1 MFKVLKTVIIED
13 EEGNS
18 MKIFKRFQMLLGFI
32 VFLAG
37 AILAL
42 GACFYFLAPGKLEI
56 SIQMHG
62 LGLMLMILGF
72 MISGELTKLGQ
83 KYEICMCIPGQI
95 LLASASLSVIM
106 WILSYSVLRVF
117 DLYYIYMGLII
128 VWSIGLGILNWWRWP
143 GKCVRPKRPVK
154 QQTHFTEEQAFRNAL
169 ESQSYQTMCQI
180 SKILDIQRQVENQAK
195 LVKPIRIDTC
205 IQNVYSHS
213 LNFDTYEN
221 FLKGLDVRYLI
232 TLTQWILDPSDWNR
246 LNKEIENDRYN
257 FNGPKSMFDNRFLEI
272 HRLSDYLL
280 NESIELPG
288 GTSDFFRTTR
298 VNTVFV
304 TIASAIAISKLLF
317 FERIAMTLD
326 ARHPLYKILSEAC
339 FKTDSVVGVYHETH
353 EIYAL
358 DPLPGIRVQ
367 FEYRYLVND
376 FYHSK
381 YDQDG
386 RSIFNDVVV
395 DPEKSL
401 HDNICIWLEYYAKNP
416 ECAHESITRPIVH
429 ACIRRGSLITMT
441 KTKDLIWILRQLE
454 NYEAYFKD
462 YQLKYADSFQAY
474 EEEKERDQSLDLA
487 CAHIKT
493 DLQFYQYTKDLL
505 SKFCYTVLG
514 RDQEV
519 NPSEMVLYRADGF
532 TYYVR
537 VLYMKS
543 CVDQQSVM
551 EGLTSPYYDRADA
564 HVILS
569 NADYTEEARSLAESK
584 QIQLLNG
591 KDLGMI
597 KHYAT
602 RKKRIHDLDII
613 KRLGDL
619 ETV

>member
-1 MFKVLKTVIIED
+1 
-13 EEGNS
+13 
-18 MKIFKRFQMLLGFI
+18 MKIYKRFQMLLGFI

-95 LLASASLSVIM
+95 LLALASLSVIM
-106 WILSYSVLRVF
+106 WILSYPVLRVF
-117 DLYYIYMGLII
+117 DLYYIYMGLLI
-128 VWSIGLGILNWWRWP
+128 VWSIGLGILSWWRWP

-169 ESQSYQTMCQI
+169 ETQSYQTMCQI
-180 SKILDIQRQVENQAK
+180 SKILDVQRGVEDQAK
-195 LVKPIRIDTC
+195 LVKPLRMDTC
-205 IQNVYSHS
+205 IQHVFGHS
-213 LNFDTYEN
+213 LNFDSYEH

-232 TLTQWILDPSDWNR
+232 TLTQWMLDPSDWNR

-280 NESIELPG
+280 NETIELPEG
-288 GTSDFFRTTR
+288 APNFFRTTR

-304 TIASAIAISKLLF
+304 TIASAVAISKLLF
-317 FERIAMTLD
+317 FERIAVSLD
-326 ARHPLYKILSEAC
+326 TRHPLYKMLSEAC
-339 FKTDSVVGVYHETH
+339 FKTDSVVGVYQETV
-353 EIYAL
+353 ETYAL
-358 DPLPGIRVQ
+358 DPLPGIRDR

-395 DPEKSL
+395 DPDKSL
-401 HDNICIWLEYYAKNP
+401 HDTICYWLEHYAKHP
-416 ECAHESITRPIVH
+416 EQAHQSITRPIMH
-429 ACIRRGSLITMT
+429 ACIRRGVGIEST
-441 KTKDLIWILRQLE
+441 KSRDIIWILRQLG
-454 NYEAYFKD
+454 NYEAYFND
-462 YQLKYADSFQAY
+462 YQLKYADTFQAF
-474 EEEKERDQSLDLA
+474 EKEKERDQSLNLA

-537 VLYMKS
+537 ILYMTS
-543 CVDQQSVM
+543 RVDQQSIM
-551 EGLTSPYYDRADA
+551 DGLSSPYWDRVDA
-564 HVILS
+564 RVILS
-569 NADYTEEARSLAESK
+569 NADYTPEARDLAETHHV
-584 QIQLLNG
+584 QLLNG
-591 KDLGMI
+591 KDLGVI